1 MYPGEYSGMQ
11 VAWFWIFTL
20 MQWGLPTWFESIQI
34 MLIFRNFKND
44 IEVQRIE
51 YDLNDLISDAE
62 YQFDLPWIMLMKLS
76 ELNMIWRTSNHVNL
90 P

>member
-1 MYPGEYSGMQ
+1 
-11 VAWFWIFTL
+11 
-20 MQWGLPTWFESIQI
+20 
-34 MLIFRNFKND
+34 MLVSRNFKND

-62 YQFDLPWIMLMKLS
+62 YEFDLPWIMLMMRS
-76 ELNMIWRTSNHVNL
+76 ELNMIWITSNHVNL

>member
-1 MYPGEYSGMQ
+1 
-11 VAWFWIFTL
+11 
-20 MQWGLPTWFESIQI
+20 
-34 MLIFRNFKND
+34 MLVSRNFKND

-62 YQFDLPWIMLMKLS
+62 YEFDLPWIMRMMRS
-76 ELNMIWRTSNHVNL
+76 ELNMMWITSNHVNL

>member
-1 MYPGEYSGMQ
+1 
-11 VAWFWIFTL
+11 
-20 MQWGLPTWFESIQI
+20 
-34 MLIFRNFKND
+34 MLVFRTFKND

-62 YQFDLPWIMLMKLS
+62 YQFDLPRIMLMKRS
-76 ELNMIWRTSNHVNL
+76 ELNMIWITSNHVNL